1 MKVLMVLIFSM
12 IVVEIHGLKHFLVEE
27 YLPEMKTH
35 IIHIIKEL
43 KSTRFSWK
51 MKLRVGA
58 AFEYDNDDK
67 RIEGA
72 IFTHCNNEK
81 PVIMMHS
88 FMISSNLLRRNIMV
102 WILYYSQRYRILI
115 QEIRTHSPWLS
126 LLLITEYLHAILRAV
141 KKLTRCHMLLES

>member
-1 MKVLMVLIFSM
+1 MVLIFSM
-12 IVVEIHGLKHFLVEE
+12 IVVEIHGLKHFFLEE
-27 YLPEMKTH
+27 YLTEMETH
-35 IIHIIKEL
+35 IIHITKEL

-81 PVIMMHS
+81 PVIMMHL
-88 FMISSNLLRRNIMV
+88 FMIPSNPLRRNIIV
-102 WILYYSQRYRILI
+102 
-115 QEIRTHSPWLS
+115 
-126 LLLITEYLHAILRAV
+126 
-141 KKLTRCHMLLES
+141 

>member
-1 MKVLMVLIFSM
+1 MKVLMVLIFGM

-27 YLPEMKTH
+27 YLITH

-43 KSTRFSWK
+43 KSTRFSCK

-67 RIEGA
+67 RIEEA

-88 FMISSNLLRRNIMV
+88 FMISS
-102 WILYYSQRYRILI
+102 ILCEGI
-115 QEIRTHSPWLS
+115 
-126 LLLITEYLHAILRAV
+126 
-141 KKLTRCHMLLES
+141 

>member
-1 MKVLMVLIFSM
+1 MKVLMVLIFGM
-12 IVVEIHGLKHFLVEE
+12 IVVEIHGLKHLLVEE
-27 YLPEMKTH
+27 YLTEMKTH
-35 IIHIIKEL
+35 IIHKIKEL
-43 KSTRFSWK
+43 KSTRFSCK

-88 FMISSNLLRRNIMV
+88 FMISS
-102 WILYYSQRYRILI
+102 ILCEGI
-115 QEIRTHSPWLS
+115 
-126 LLLITEYLHAILRAV
+126 
-141 KKLTRCHMLLES
+141 

>member
-27 YLPEMKTH
+27 YLTEMKTH

-67 RIEGA
+67 RIEGTSLL
-72 IFTHCNNEK
+72 I
-81 PVIMMHS
+81 VIMK
-88 FMISSNLLRRNIMV
+88 NQLLWCIRL
-102 WILYYSQRYRILI
+102 WYHQILCEGI
-115 QEIRTHSPWLS
+115 
-126 LLLITEYLHAILRAV
+126 
-141 KKLTRCHMLLES
+141 